1 MSTEPKDVANREA
14 IAQAVR
20 VIRDQTGVDD
30 DEVALRA
37 LEAAGG
43 YVVDA
48 IAGLLYK
55 GRERQ
60 LRPVR
65 APKVDFETLS
75 DVEKL
80 RLIMCEKEQMFHAMV
95 VATKEG
101 DERGGEGAGEGADQ
115 QK

>member
-1 MSTEPKDVANREA
+1 MSDAADAKDQ

-20 VIRDQTGVDD
+20 VIREQTGVDD
-30 DEVALRA
+30 DAVAYRA

-55 GRERQ
+55 GKQQQ
-60 LRPVR
+60 LRPLR
-65 APKVDFETLS
+65 APEVVFESLS
-75 DVEKL
+75 DIEKL
-80 RLIMCEKEQMFHAMV
+80 RVIMHEKEQMFHAMV
-95 VATKEG
+95 SASSSAASKEG
-101 DERGGEGAGEGADQ
+101 Q